1 MFEIV
6 KKDMKLMF
14 RERTFVSIVLLIVFV
29 AGISSVVTFGLILLY
44 NPDYLGFYGTSKVAV
59 VGECFIESC
68 YDERTAMELFKS
80 KRVDA
85 VLIVS
90 DFSGIKYVDVI
101 VPDDEIKA
109 AQVLSYVKKLLTEYE
124 EVLRDVYGVPN
135 LELKVYSGSRE
146 VEVPSGSST
155 VFKFIYLILIP
166 LLSITTAVVAAGMA
180 IDSVCEEIQSRSIE
194 VLLSTP
200 LTPFKISISKV
211 ASPMIFSSL
220 ITALWLLLLAL
231 NKVDIANPL
240 LAFAISI
247 SITAFFVSLGYLMA
261 VRFGDR
267 ERAQLIFSILVAGSL
282 PLLVA
287 KYASPAVMV
296 GRVAAGA
303 EIDLTIAAIFSVA
316 SFALLAVSPFIAKID
331 KI

>member
-14 RERTFVSIVLLIVFV
+14 RERTFVSIVFLIVFV
-29 AGISSVVTFGLILLY
+29 AGISSVVTFGLIMLY

-68 YDERTAMELFKS
+68 YDEETATEFFKS
-80 KRVDA
+80 GKVDA

-90 DFSGIKYVDVI
+90 DVDGIKYVDVI

-124 EVLRDVYGVPN
+124 EKLRNVYGVPN
-135 LELKVYSGSRE
+135 LELKVYSGGRE
-146 VEVPSGSST
+146 IEIPSGSST

-166 LLSITTAVVAAGMA
+166 LLSITTAVVAAGMT

-200 LTPFKISISKV
+200 LTPFKISVSKV
-211 ASPMIFSSL
+211 ATPMIFSSL
-220 ITALWLLLLAL
+220 LTALWLLLLAL
-231 NKVDIANPL
+231 NKVDVANPV
-240 LAFAISI
+240 LAFVISV

-261 VRFGDR
+261 AKFRDR
-267 ERAQLIFSILVAGSL
+267 ERAQLLFSILAAGSL
-282 PLLVA
+282 PLLVT

-296 GRVAAGA
+296 GRAAAGA
-303 EIDLTIAAIFSVA
+303 KIDFTIAAVFSAA
-316 SFALLAVSPFIAKID
+316 SFTLLALSPFIVKID
-331 KI
+331 KF

>member
-6 KKDMKLMF
+6 KKDLKLMF

-44 NPDYLGFYGTSKVAV
+44 NPDYLGFYGSSKVAV

-68 YDERTAMELFKS
+68 YDERTAMKLFKS
-80 KRVDA
+80 GRVDA

-90 DFSGIKYVDVI
+90 DFNGIKYVDVI

-124 EVLRDVYGVPN
+124 EGLRDVYGVPN

-146 VEVPSGSST
+146 VEIPSGSST

-166 LLSITTAVVAAGMA
+166 LLSITTAVVAAGMV

-200 LTPFKISISKV
+200 LTPFKISISKIT
-211 ASPMIFSSL
+211 SPMIFSSL
-220 ITALWLLLLAL
+220 LTALWLLLLAL

-240 LAFAISI
+240 LAFAISM

-282 PLLVA
+282 PLLVT

-296 GRVAAGA
+296 GRAAAGA

-331 KI
+331 KV

>member
-6 KKDMKLMF
+6 KKDLKLMF

-44 NPDYLGFYGTSKVAV
+44 NPDYLGFYGSSKVAV

-68 YDERTAMELFKS
+68 YDERTAMKLFKS
-80 KRVDA
+80 GRVDA

-90 DFSGIKYVDVI
+90 DFNGIKYVDVI

-124 EVLRDVYGVPN
+124 EGLRDVYGVPN

-146 VEVPSGSST
+146 VEIPSGSST

-200 LTPFKISISKV
+200 LTPFKISISKIT
-211 ASPMIFSSL
+211 SPMIFSSL
-220 ITALWLLLLAL
+220 LTALWLLLLAL

-240 LAFAISI
+240 LAFAISM

-282 PLLVA
+282 PLLVT

-296 GRVAAGA
+296 GRAAAGA

-331 KI
+331 KV